1 MESAALAAECMEEKM
16 NRLIHKS
23 MALLAA
29 AAMTISLL
37 GCGGSSG
44 TSESASTASASA
56 SSEAASTQSGS
67 EQSEGASGSGETIE
81 LTFWYA
87 NSDTVETYI
96 GEATERFNSTVGAEK
111 GIHVTAEYQGDYV
124 ELHQKLQAA
133 YIAGTAPDLTVLE
146 IGSVGLFADGGMI
159 QGLDERIEA
168 DGMDMSDFHEGLLYN
183 CYINDTCY
191 ALPFL
196 RSTSIL
202 YMNTTILEEA
212 GVNPEE
218 ITTWDALA
226 QACEK
231 VYEATGKYGISMP
244 INYWFHEAFMLT
256 WGGFTV
262 NEDETQCTVDN
273 DVDRIVID
281 YFKDLR
287 ERNLA
292 HLYPYSEIDKMNAD
306 LMNQDAAFFF
316 SSTGS
321 LSQMLSVADE
331 LGFELQTAFI
341 PKGTSYGVTTGGCN
355 LAMLSG
361 LSEEEQSAAWEYMKF
376 MTTVDETVEASIV
389 TGYLATRKSA
399 VEDEKM
405 VAWYEQ
411 YPQYKVALDQLEI
424 SSGRPN
430 NPGYVEFQVELTN
443 DMAEIMVNDADVDTT
458 LAELEAKGNELLNE

>member
-1 MESAALAAECMEEKM
+1 M
-16 NRLIHKS
+16 NRWIRKS
-23 MALLAA
+23 MAILAA
-29 AAMTISLL
+29 AAMAASMA
-37 GCGGSSG
+37 GCGS
-44 TSESASTASASA
+44 ASASAAGSAASTEASSAEASQDGA
-56 SSEAASTQSGS
+56 SSEAASGQASSGS
-67 EQSEGASGSGETIE
+67 KDPIE
-81 LTFWYA
+81 LTFWFA

-111 GIHVTAEYQGDYV
+111 GIHVTAEYQGEYTD
-124 ELHQKLQAA
+124 LHQKLQAA
-133 YIAGTAPDLTVLE
+133 YIAGTAPQLTVLE
-146 IGSVGLFADGGMI
+146 IGAVGMFAQGGMI
-159 QGLDERIEA
+159 QSLDDRIEA
-168 DGMDMSDFHEGLLYN
+168 EGMDMSDFHDGLLYN
-183 CYINDTCY
+183 CYIDDSCY

-202 YMNTTILEEA
+202 YMNTSLLEQA
-212 GVNPEE
+212 GVNPDE
-218 ITTWDALA
+218 IETWDDVAEA
-226 QACEK
+226 SEK
-231 VYEATGKYGISMP
+231 VKEATGKYGISMP

-273 DVDRIVID
+273 EVDRTVIN

-287 ERNLA
+287 DRGLA
-292 HLYPYSEIDKMNAD
+292 HLYPYAEADKMSAD

-316 SSTGS
+316 QSTGG
-321 LSQMLSVADE
+321 LSQMLSIADE
-331 LGFELQTAFI
+331 LGFGLQTAFI
-341 PKGTSYGVTTGGCN
+341 PKGTQYGVTTGGCN
-355 LAMLSG
+355 IAMLSG
-361 LSEEEQSAAWEYMKF
+361 LSEEQQNAAWEYIKF

-399 VEDEKM
+399 AEDPKM
-405 VAWYEQ
+405 VEWYEQ

-430 NPGYVEFQVELTN
+430 NPGYVEFQAELTN